1 MDGKGILF
9 DKDTGEKVFEGLLEE
24 GFVRQG
30 VNFIKLFSFF
40 TDSNAKKPR
49 EICSLYVHYLRIRL
63 DYIWEGSIVALNYIR
78 LVKKLF
84 REKHSSFFCF
94 AFSDEEKRF
103 IKLTPGPN
111 VIKLFTSVIQKCWQ

>member
-40 TDSNAKKPR
+40 ADTKAK
-49 EICSLYVHYLRIRL
+49 
-63 DYIWEGSIVALNYIR
+63 
-78 LVKKLF
+78 
-84 REKHSSFFCF
+84 
-94 AFSDEEKRF
+94 
-103 IKLTPGPN
+103 
-111 VIKLFTSVIQKCWQ
+111 